1 MNLKRYRVT
10 NIQEALQ
17 LIKRDLGPEAI
28 IVSTRQVKEGKGTF
42 GLFGKTVLEVTA
54 ARDDKP
60 KATLSSALGRN
71 LNGQLALEAEE
82 VVPPAEVEEPP
93 LRPPLSTPPPAPA
106 PPPQAVEPP
115 PDIDSGA
122 LQPIRQELQGL
133 REVVEELSSRT
144 SAFEEFSNNQL
155 RHELGEMR
163 HMLHLMASRSSLP
176 DDLDL
181 QENLMML
188 YQQLKFGGLEDKF
201 SRRLVLEAQKN
212 ISEEDLQNFS
222 YVKIFLARMLM
233 KIIRTTEGIE
243 YINSTQKVVA
253 LIGPTG
259 VGKTTTAAKIASDQ
273 MLNRKRR
280 VGLITVDT
288 FRIAAV
294 EQLRTYAKIIN
305 VPLRIVSDRQEMD
318 KAVESFSDCDVVV
331 IDTGGCSQRDEGQMF
346 ELREIFDERG
356 RIHNLLVLSS
366 TTKDN
371 DLNEITRKFGVMPI
385 DGVIFTKLDESA
397 SYGTIFN
404 HAIRFKKPISF
415 LSTGQKVPEDIEMA
429 TKERMVDLLLNIS
442 GS

>member
-1 MNLKRYRVT
+1 
-10 NIQEALQ
+10 
-17 LIKRDLGPEAI
+17 
-28 IVSTRQVKEGKGTF
+28 
-42 GLFGKTVLEVTA
+42 
-54 ARDDKP
+54 
-60 KATLSSALGRN
+60 
-71 LNGQLALEAEE
+71 
-82 VVPPAEVEEPP
+82 
-93 LRPPLSTPPPAPA
+93 
-106 PPPQAVEPP
+106 
-115 PDIDSGA
+115 
-122 LQPIRQELQGL
+122 
-133 REVVEELSSRT
+133 
-144 SAFEEFSNNQL
+144 
-155 RHELGEMR
+155 
-163 HMLHLMASRSSLP
+163 
-176 DDLDL
+176 
-181 QENLMML
+181 
-188 YQQLKFGGLEDKF
+188 
-201 SRRLVLEAQKN
+201 
-212 ISEEDLQNFS
+212 
-222 YVKIFLARMLM
+222 MLM
-233 KIIRTTEGIE
+233 KILRTTEGIE
-243 YINSTQKVVA
+243 YITTPQKVIA

-273 MLNRKRR
+273 MLKRKRR

-318 KAVESFSDCDVVV
+318 KAVERFSDCDVVV

-404 HAIRFKKPISF
+404 HAIRFKKPVSF
-415 LSTGQKVPEDIEMA
+415 LSIGQKVPEDIEVA

-442 GS
+442 GG

>member
-28 IVSTRQVKEGKGTF
+28 IVSTRQVKEGRGTF

-54 ARDDKP
+54 ARDDRP
-60 KATLSSALGRN
+60 KATLSTALGRN
-71 LNGQLALEAEE
+71 LNGQPSLSAEE
-82 VVPPAEVEEPP
+82 LTPSAEVQNPP
-93 LRPPLSTPPPAPA
+93 LRHPSPPLSSPPPFDP
-106 PPPQAVEPP
+106 
-115 PDIDSGA
+115 GH

-133 REVVEELSSRT
+133 REMVEELGNRT

-181 QENLMML
+181 PENLMML

-212 ISEEDLQNFS
+212 ISDEDLQNFS

-243 YINSTQKVVA
+243 YITSSQKVVA

-259 VGKTTTAAKIASDQ
+259 VGKTTTAAKIASEQ
-273 MLNRKRR
+273 MLKRKRR

-404 HAIRFKKPISF
+404 HAIRFKQPISF
-415 LSTGQKVPEDIEMA
+415 LSTGQKVPDDIEMA

-442 GS
+442 GG

>member
-71 LNGQLALEAEE
+71 LNGQPSLDVEE
-82 VVPPAEVEEPP
+82 IAPSTEVEEPSLRSPSP
-93 LRPPLSTPPPAPA
+93 LPPSPAVA
-106 PPPQAVEPP
+106 PLPSL
-115 PDIDSGA
+115 DSRA

-133 REVVEELSSRT
+133 RVVVEELSNRT

-181 QENLMML
+181 PENLMML

-212 ISEEDLQNFS
+212 ISDEDLQNFS

-243 YINSTQKVVA
+243 YITAPQKVVA

-273 MLNRKRR
+273 MLKRKRR

-404 HAIRFKKPISF
+404 HAIRFKKPVSF

>member
-28 IVSTRQVKEGKGTF
+28 IVSTRQVKEGRGTF

-60 KATLSSALGRN
+60 KATLSSTLGRN
-71 LNGQLALEAEE
+71 LNEQPSLVAEEIVPSTEVQEPSLRSPSPLPPSPAVAPSLSLEAK
-82 VVPPAEVEEPP
+82 
-93 LRPPLSTPPPAPA
+93 T
-106 PPPQAVEPP
+106 
-115 PDIDSGA
+115 

-133 REVVEELSSRT
+133 REVVVELSNRT

-176 DDLDL
+176 DDLEL
-181 QENLMML
+181 PENLMML

-212 ISEEDLQNFS
+212 ISDEDLQNFS
-222 YVKIFLARMLM
+222 YVKIFIARMLM
-233 KIIRTTEGIE
+233 KILRTTEGIE
-243 YINSTQKVVA
+243 YITAPQKVIA

-273 MLNRKRR
+273 MLKRKRR

-318 KAVESFSDCDVVV
+318 KAVERFSDCDVVV

-404 HAIRFKKPISF
+404 HAIRFKKPVSF
-415 LSTGQKVPEDIEMA
+415 LSIGQKVPEDIEVA

-442 GS
+442 GG

>member
-28 IVSTRQVKEGKGTF
+28 IVSTRQVKEGRGTF

-60 KATLSSALGRN
+60 KATLSSTLGRN
-71 LNGQLALEAEE
+71 LNGQPSLGVEE
-82 VVPPAEVEEPP
+82 IVPSAEVQEPSLRGPSP
-93 LRPPLSTPPPAPA
+93 LPPSPAVA
-106 PPPQAVEPP
+106 PSPSLDAKT
-115 PDIDSGA
+115 

-133 REVVEELSSRT
+133 REVVEELSNRT

-176 DDLDL
+176 DDLEL
-181 QENLMML
+181 PENLMML

-212 ISEEDLQNFS
+212 ISDEDLQNFS
-222 YVKIFLARMLM
+222 YVKIFIARMLM
-233 KIIRTTEGIE
+233 KILRTTEGIE
-243 YINSTQKVVA
+243 YITAPQKVIA

-273 MLNRKRR
+273 MLKRKRR

-318 KAVESFSDCDVVV
+318 KAVERFSDCDVVV

-404 HAIRFKKPISF
+404 HAIRFKKPVSF
-415 LSTGQKVPEDIEMA
+415 LSIGQKVPEDIEVA

-442 GS
+442 GG